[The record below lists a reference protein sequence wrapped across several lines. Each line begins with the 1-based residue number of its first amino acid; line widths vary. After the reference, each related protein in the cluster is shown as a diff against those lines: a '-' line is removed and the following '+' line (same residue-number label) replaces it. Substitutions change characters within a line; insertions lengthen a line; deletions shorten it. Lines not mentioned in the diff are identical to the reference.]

1 MLGGDVDGEMFAAE
15 TKKYA
20 SALDQGTEYR
30 KFVAK
35 CYRVEVDHGQ
45 FFDHFLWIT
54 WAPFLVN
61 SWNELVGPTF
71 IRKVITED
79 DDCQYIALGS
89 TEFDPGVGAAVAGKL
104 LIVVLSDRQ
113 EVVLSLHGNELAH
126 VRKALL
132 DIRSA
137 Q

>member
-1 MLGGDVDGEMFAAE
+1 LLTPD
-15 TKKYA
+15 
-20 SALDQGTEYR
+20 
-30 KFVAK
+30 
-35 CYRVEVDHGQ
+35 
-45 FFDHFLWIT
+45 
-54 WAPFLVN
+54 
-61 SWNELVGPTF
+61 F

-79 DDCQYIALGS
+79 DDCRYIALGS
-89 TEFDPGVGAAVAGKL
+89 TEFDPSVGAAVAGKL